1 MIKVAVVGATGYSGF
16 ELVRLLSS
24 HPQVNLCSLTSH
36 RYAGQRFS
44 QVFPSM
50 LGKVDLGCESL
61 DAAKVAEECDF
72 VFTAL
77 PHGVSQKVV
86 PLFFRAGKKVLDLSA
101 DFRLKEAEVYQQ
113 YYGVHEAAEL
123 LKEAVYGLTEI
134 HREELKEAKL
144 VANPGCYPSGAI
156 PALAPLLRAGWIDG
170 NNIVVDAKSGVSG
183 AGRGLSLTTHFCEA
197 NEACEAYAVTSHR
210 HRPEMDQ
217 ELSQLA
223 GSPVMVTFTPHLVP
237 MSRGILSTVY
247 ATFNS
252 FRSAQELRALFSEFY
267 QGCPFIRLLPSG
279 TLPST
284 AYVRGSNF
292 CDIALF
298 CDERARKFIVITCLD
313 NLGKGAAGQA
323 VQNFN
328 LMNNLAENTGLGQP
342 PLFP

>member
-16 ELVRLLSS
+16 ELVRLLSD
-24 HPQVNLCSLTSH
+24 HPRVELCSLTSH
-36 RYAGQRFS
+36 RYAGQRFA

-50 LGKVDLGCESL
+50 HGKVDLECQRLEPPKIAEGCE
-61 DAAKVAEECDF
+61 F

-86 PLFFRAGKKVLDLSA
+86 PFFFQAGKKVVDLSA

-134 HREELKEAKL
+134 HREELKDAKL
-144 VANPGCYPSGAI
+144 VANPGCYPAGAI
-156 PALAPLLRAGWIDG
+156 LALAPLLKAGWIDYKD
-170 NNIVVDAKSGVSG
+170 IVVDAKSGVSG
-183 AGRGLSLTTHFCEA
+183 AGRSLSLATHFCEA
-197 NEACEAYAVTSHR
+197 NEACGAYAVASHR
-210 HRPEMDQ
+210 HRPEMEQ
-217 ELSQLA
+217 ELSKLA
-223 GSPVMVTFTPHLVP
+223 GSPIALTFTPHLVP
-237 MSRGILSTVY
+237 MARGILSTVY
-247 ATFNS
+247 STFNS
-252 FRSAQELRALFSEFY
+252 FHSTQELRELFCKFY
-267 QGCPFIRLLPSG
+267 QGSPFIRLLAAG
-279 TLPST
+279 AWPST

-298 CDERARKFIVITCLD
+298 CDERTGKFIVITCLD

-328 LMNNLAENTGLGQP
+328 LMNNLAEDTGLDRP
-342 PLFP
+342 PVYP